1 MDWRSLLLPRCWFH
15 IGSAVAEIDAEH
27 GTLTNF
33 FVAFDEI
40 MKEQKKYFHKP
51 KKHKVEFNK
60 NNKNEFANEM
70 FTNFQQGLT

>member
-1 MDWRSLLLPRCWFH
+1 MQVWVYSYSKESSMWCRY
-15 IGSAVAEIDAEH
+15 AAEH
-27 GTLTNF
+27 LSLANF